1 MTSPR
6 QGERYHALSTTD
18 QDHLVDNLVTDLTP
32 IDKAIQRRAVDSF
45 TRADLELGKRMAE
58 GLRL

>member
-1 MTSPR
+1 
-6 QGERYHALSTTD
+6 LSTTD